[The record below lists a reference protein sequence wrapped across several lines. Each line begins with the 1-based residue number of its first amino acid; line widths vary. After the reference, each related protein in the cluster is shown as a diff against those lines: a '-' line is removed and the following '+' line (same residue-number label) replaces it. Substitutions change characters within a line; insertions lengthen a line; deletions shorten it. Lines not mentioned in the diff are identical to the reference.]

1 MSYPAFMEKFN
12 TGDPVGGAD
21 MLGAEGGGGP
31 MEGGRRG
38 KEEEVGGGKGEVLV
52 KGEGNWED
60 WEGCVAKGLLKVGM
74 EGTGGRFVETEG
86 ELMEMELMPGR
97 DGGLDRPMVIG
108 GAPSVAAT
116 VRGGVGLAGGV
127 VSIPLSSIIVLPL
140 YNLLAGLAQH
150 TDEYTT
156 VPL

>member
-1 MSYPAFMEKFN
+1 MSYPALMEKFD
-12 TGDPVGGAD
+12 TGRPVGGAD
-21 MLGAEGGGGP
+21 MPGAEGGGGP
-31 MEGGRRG
+31 IGGGRGG
-38 KEEEVGGGKGEVLV
+38 KEEGVEGGNGELLV

-60 WEGCVAKGLLKVGM
+60 WGGGVAKGLLKAGM

-86 ELMEMELMPGR
+86 EPMEMELMPGR

-108 GAPSVAAT
+108 GAPTAAAT

-127 VSIPLSSIIVLPL
+127 VSIPLSSIIFLPL

-150 TDEYTT
+150 THEYTT
-156 VPL
+156 DPL